1 MSAQTEENK
10 AIVRRFQEGIWQG
23 NVALVDELTTEI
35 PLGGTASREEW
46 KANVLGARSLMPD
59 LKYTIEEMIAEGDKV
74 VVRSTITGTH
84 SNDFPT
90 PFGIAKPT
98 GKLIKFSAITIHRL
112 ENGKIVEDIFEN
124 NNLEFYQQLGVL
136 PAKEG

>member
-46 KANVLGARSLMPD
+46 KANVLSARSLMPD

-90 PFGIAKPT
+90 SSECIPFCPL
-98 GKLIKFSAITIHRL
+98 KLHRCERIYTYYGRHTHRAGL
-112 ENGKIVEDIFEN
+112 
-124 NNLEFYQQLGVL
+124 
-136 PAKEG
+136 AAR